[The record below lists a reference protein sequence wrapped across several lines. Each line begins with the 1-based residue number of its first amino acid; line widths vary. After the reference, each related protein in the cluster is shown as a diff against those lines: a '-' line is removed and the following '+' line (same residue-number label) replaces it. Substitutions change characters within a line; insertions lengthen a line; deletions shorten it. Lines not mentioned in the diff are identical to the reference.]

1 MLKTFYPLLV
11 TLLNISLASAGHAT
25 DRSPAWSPN
34 GPTAP
39 DRDVTVGY
47 DIDLSRGKRDL
58 LYWNRASNGFR
69 KYGRNRDLRTRTSKS
84 EKNDETENLM
94 AQIRKYY
101 VRKEKGNPEKVQ
113 MIKNIIRSIEK
124 SDKNLKISAQ
134 LTKNQK

>member
-11 TLLNISLASAGHAT
+11 TLLNISLASAGYAT
-25 DRSPAWSPN
+25 DRSPAWSLS
-34 GPTAP
+34 GPTAA
-39 DRDVTVGY
+39 DRDVTVEIG
-47 DIDLSRGKRDL
+47 LSRGKRDL
-58 LYWNRASNGFR
+58 LYWNRASNSFR
-69 KYGRNRDLRTRTSKS
+69 KYGRNRDLRTRTSKL
-84 EKNDETENLM
+84 EKNDKTENLM

-124 SDKNLKISAQ
+124 SDKNLKFSAQ